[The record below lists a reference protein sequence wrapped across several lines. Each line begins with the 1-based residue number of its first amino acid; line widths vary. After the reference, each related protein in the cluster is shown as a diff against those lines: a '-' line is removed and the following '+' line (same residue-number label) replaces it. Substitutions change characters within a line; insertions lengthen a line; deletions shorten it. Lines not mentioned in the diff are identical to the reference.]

1 MNNLPFKYDNADLLY
16 EYDNGDFH
24 IALYA
29 DGTKIRTWSKP
40 GPIPAFPESMDLKI
54 TNRCDKNCPYCHE
67 DSTSNG
73 KNGNFDAAFLKT
85 LPAGMEIALG
95 GGNVFEMIDHGLE
108 NFLRHL
114 KSRHIFPSLTVN
126 QSHLASDKL
135 YGDKTASDHL
145 ATWLNNDLIY
155 GIGISYNGDANE
167 LETIVNELQAKT
179 DKNVKDH
186 IVLHLIYGVHS
197 YQDVEPLLNKGYKA
211 LLLGYKTLRR
221 GTDYQ
226 AKEAESI
233 KQNKDEIYR
242 KIHQLIKGFNVLSF
256 DNLAIKQLDLKRIF
270 LKDEWNEFYMGD
282 DGDHT
287 MYIDLVENIFATS
300 STHSNR
306 QPIENTIES
315 MFQKIQKGKF
325 HEQKYQ
331 TARL

>member
-24 IALYA
+24 IALYD

-40 GPIPAFPESMDLKI
+40 DPISAFPESMDLKI

-67 DSTSNG
+67 DSTPNG
-73 KNGNFDAAFLKT
+73 KNGNFDEAFLGT

-95 GGNVFEMIDHGLE
+95 GGNVFEMVDHGLE
-108 NFLRHL
+108 DFLHHL
-114 KSRHIFPSLTVN
+114 KSRHIFPSLTIN

-135 YGDKTASDHL
+135 YGDKTTLDHL
-145 ATWLNNDLIY
+145 AAWLNNNLIY

-167 LETIVNELQAKT
+167 LEAIVNKLQSKT
-179 DKNVKDH
+179 DKNVKNNV
-186 IVLHLIYGVHS
+186 VLHLIYGVHS
-197 YQDVEPLLNKGYKA
+197 YRDVEPLLNKKYKA

-221 GTDYQ
+221 GEAYQ
-226 AKEAESI
+226 NKEAETI
-233 KQNKDEIYR
+233 KQNKNEIYYM
-242 KIHQLIKGFNVLSF
+242 IHQLIKSFDILSF
-256 DNLAIKQLDLKRIF
+256 DNLAIKQLNLKRIF
-270 LKDEWNEFYMGD
+270 LNDEWNEFYMGD

-287 MYIDLVENIFATS
+287 MYIDLVENIFAIS

-315 MFQKIQKGKF
+315 MFQKIQKGKS
-325 HEQKYQ
+325 Y
-331 TARL
+331 A